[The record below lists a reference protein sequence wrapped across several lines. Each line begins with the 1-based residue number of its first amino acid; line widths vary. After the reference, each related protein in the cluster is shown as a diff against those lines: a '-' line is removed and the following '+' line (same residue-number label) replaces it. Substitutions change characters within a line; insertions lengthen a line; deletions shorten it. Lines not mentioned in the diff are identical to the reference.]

1 MDFLQI
7 LASIILFTTVATLVV
22 AIAAYAAYKIR
33 ERNRPVKRA
42 SMALSSQDIQPVFL
56 EPYTPNRSQ
65 APRSNA

>member
-1 MDFLQI
+1 MDLLQI

-42 SMALSSQDIQPVFL
+42 SMALSAQDIQPVFL
-56 EPYTPNRSQ
+56 EPYTPHRSQ
-65 APRSNA
+65 APRPHA

>member
-33 ERNRPVKRA
+33 ERNRPV
-42 SMALSSQDIQPVFL
+42 
-56 EPYTPNRSQ
+56 
-65 APRSNA
+65 